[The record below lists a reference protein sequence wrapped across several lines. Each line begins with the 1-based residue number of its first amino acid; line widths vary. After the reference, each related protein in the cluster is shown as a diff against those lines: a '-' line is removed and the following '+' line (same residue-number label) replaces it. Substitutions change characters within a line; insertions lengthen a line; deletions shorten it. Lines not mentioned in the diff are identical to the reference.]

1 MPWHVAKSEKCSV
14 SKPWAVIKDSDDS
27 VAGCHATEDAAKS
40 QLAALYA
47 SEQRSTMDLEQQ
59 LAADRVEAR
68 SVAFTDVD
76 TSKDGW
82 SFEGLAAVYDQETDL
97 GQYTESMARGSYRK
111 VLSRGDNV
119 PMLHD
124 HNVMLPVLATTG
136 GGTLKL
142 ADDAKGLRVKADI
155 AKHFVGEAVRELVSR
170 GDIRGMS
177 VGFIAGSGNS
187 RVESRG
193 GKLHRTLTDFK
204 KLLDV
209 SPTWEPAYAGTSAE
223 LRSLRALQMAED
235 VDQAQQ
241 LLAGAV
247 PQLED
252 GALVEETA
260 EPGESEAAEKDP
272 ETCDKCGV
280 ALEADVEHSC
290 AEEEQRSGV
299 EVDVAAAARRRR
311 LQLAG
316 IALPR

>member
-1 MPWHVAKSEKCSV
+1 MAQVV
-14 SKPWAVIKDSDDS
+14 DWAQRLY
-27 VAGCHATEDAAKS
+27 DAADG
-40 QLAALYA
+40 
-47 SEQRSTMDLEQQ
+47 DLEGLLEMCHEDQQ
-59 LAADRVEAR
+59 REARRKAGGAVNFDAERIEAR

-241 LLAGAV
+241 LLTGAV
-247 PQLED
+247 PQPED
-252 GALVEETA
+252 GAQVDETA
-260 EPGESEAAEKDP
+260 EPGESEAEKDP
-272 ETCDKCGV
+272 ETCDKCGESLV
-280 ALEADVEHSC
+280 ADVEHSC
-290 AEEEQRSGV
+290 VEDEQRSGAPAD
-299 EVDVAAAARRRR
+299 DVAAAARRRR
-311 LQLAG
+311 LHMMGLT
-316 IALPR
+316 LPKDLR

>member
-1 MPWHVAKSEKCSV
+1 
-14 SKPWAVIKDSDDS
+14 
-27 VAGCHATEDAAKS
+27 
-40 QLAALYA
+40 
-47 SEQRSTMDLEQQ
+47 MDLEQQ
-59 LAADRVEAR
+59 LATDRVEAR

-204 KLLDV
+204 RLLDV

-241 LLAGAV
+241 LLTGAV

-252 GALVEETA
+252 GAQVEETA
-260 EPGESEAAEKDP
+260 EPSESEAEKDP
-272 ETCDKCGV
+272 ETCDKCGAALV
-280 ALEADVEHSC
+280 ADAEHSC
-290 AEEEQRSGV
+290 AEGEQRSGAPADDESV
-299 EVDVAAAARRRR
+299 VAAAARRRR
-311 LQLAG
+311 LHMMGLT
-316 IALPR
+316 LPKDLR

>member
-1 MPWHVAKSEKCSV
+1 
-14 SKPWAVIKDSDDS
+14 
-27 VAGCHATEDAAKS
+27 
-40 QLAALYA
+40 
-47 SEQRSTMDLEQQ
+47 MDLEQQ
-59 LAADRVEAR
+59 LATDRVEAR

-111 VLSRGDNV
+111 VLSRGENV

-142 ADDAKGLRVKADI
+142 ADDTKGLRVKADI
-155 AKHFVGEAVRELVSR
+155 AKHFVGEAVRELVQR

-177 VGFIAGSGNS
+177 VGFVAGAGNS

-241 LLAGAV
+241 ILTGAV

-252 GALVEETA
+252 GAPVDEA
-260 EPGESEAAEKDP
+260 EPGESEAKKDP
-272 ETCDKCGV
+272 EDVTCEKCGETI
-280 ALEADVEHSC
+280 AGEHEC
-290 AEEEQRSGV
+290 AEGEQRSGV
-299 EVDVAAAARRRR
+299 EAADYEVAAAARRRR
-311 LQLAG
+311 LQMLG
-316 IALPR
+316 LALPRA